1 MLRTRSMLEILAP
14 VLDRVVPPASP
25 GEAPMSPNNRYAN
38 EPALETLEKNGLAAD
53 TEVISDLADRLVA
66 ERATRPSGPR
76 LTALGLVVT
85 LVVMACLAAASL
97 LPVVKFP
104 GDAGNYVGHLLAY
117 GLATGC
123 LVVLARL
130 RPWLAALN
138 LFAFGVAIELV
149 QPTVGRE
156 AHVEDVLAN
165 TAGILIAWCVVALW
179 RRVSMRRRLTSTRV
193 DW

>member
-1 MLRTRSMLEILAP
+1 MLEILAP

-76 LTALGLVVT
+76 LTAVGLVLT

-165 TAGILIAWCVVALW
+165 IAGIVVAWCVVALW

>member
-1 MLRTRSMLEILAP
+1 
-14 VLDRVVPPASP
+14 
-25 GEAPMSPNNRYAN
+25 MSPNNRYAN

-53 TEVISDLADRLVA
+53 TEVISDLADRLVV

-76 LTALGLVVT
+76 LTALGLVLT

-149 QPTVGRE
+149 QPHVGRE
-156 AHVEDVLAN
+156 THVEDVLAN
-165 TAGILIAWCVVALW
+165 TAGILIAWCAAALW